1 MPVAKGLGTTGAS
14 SGECG
19 HIAVF
24 NTVLEIGAEHE
35 FVREAG
41 VETVARADGIHRL
54 NRQGRRKNLI
64 FAAPGNCAVWTTLDH
79 NDRNEP
85 R

>member
-24 NTVLEIGAEHE
+24 KTVLEIGAEHE

-41 VETVARADGIHRL
+41 VDYCRP
-54 NRQGRRKNLI
+54 RRRYPQ
-64 FAAPGNCAVWTTLDH
+64 A
-79 NDRNEP
+79 EP
-85 R
+85 TRKA